1 MATGRPSR
9 DDAVT
14 PHSNSASIL
23 VAPPRSHAMRIATIL
38 PLLGAILLAA
48 CQPATP
54 GDPAPVIAP
63 APSTTIPV
71 KPNDGEPSAPSA
83 PSPPSTQP
91 PPARAATHW
100 QCGELLVDA
109 DAVGESMRLHFS
121 GRSLA
126 LPHVESLTGA
136 RYADAAGNEFMRQGD
151 GAILILAGEE
161 QRDCTRGDR
170 ASPWTEAAARGVV
183 YRAVGSEPGW
193 LVEVGSGDDPPLHAV
208 LDYGERTLDI
218 AHATGI
224 SSTPGYGGKLADG
237 TDVVLR
243 TKRKPCRD
251 GMSGEAFETSA
262 ELTVGGKAYHGC
274 GAYLDGR

>member
-1 MATGRPSR
+1 M
-9 DDAVT
+9 
-14 PHSNSASIL
+14 L
-23 VAPPRSHAMRIATIL
+23 VAACQEATHMRIATIL
-38 PLLGAILLAA
+38 PLLGAVLLAA

-54 GDPAPVIAP
+54 ASPGPVAAPGPAAASPAASTGSDAPVAETP
-63 APSTTIPV
+63 QPQ
-71 KPNDGEPSAPSA
+71 
-83 PSPPSTQP
+83 SPPM
-91 PPARAATHW
+91 AGVAMHW

-109 DAVGESMRLHFS
+109 DAAGESMRLRFS

-136 RYADAAGNEFMRQGD
+136 RYADDAGNEFMRQGD
-151 GAILILAGEE
+151 GAILMLAGEE
-161 QRDCTRGDR
+161 QRDCTRGNR
-170 ASPWTEAAARGVV
+170 ASPWTEAASRGIV

-218 AHATGI
+218 AHASGI

-243 TKRKPCRD
+243 TKREPCRD

-262 ELTVGGKAYHGC
+262 ELTVGGKAYRGC
-274 GAYLDGR
+274 GAYLGD

>member
-1 MATGRPSR
+1 M
-9 DDAVT
+9 
-14 PHSNSASIL
+14 H
-23 VAPPRSHAMRIATIL
+23 VAKIL

-54 GDPAPVIAP
+54 GDPAAATAP
-63 APSTTIPV
+63 PQSGTVPI
-71 KPNDGEPSAPSA
+71 KPGDGEPNPAE
-83 PSPPSTQP
+83 PPPPRSTQTLP
-91 PPARAATHW
+91 TRAAMHW

-109 DAVGESMRLHFS
+109 DAVDESMRLHFS

-161 QRDCTRGDR
+161 QRDCTRSDR

-243 TKRKPCRD
+243 TKREPCRD

-262 ELTVGGKAYHGC
+262 ELTVGDRAYRGC

>member
-1 MATGRPSR
+1 
-9 DDAVT
+9 
-14 PHSNSASIL
+14 
-23 VAPPRSHAMRIATIL
+23 MRIAMIF
-38 PLLGAILLAA
+38 PLLGTVLLAA
-48 CQPATP
+48 CQPTAPAGSGPAVAPPQPASTP
-54 GDPAPVIAP
+54 AAPSDDKAP
-63 APSTTIPV
+63 APAAPPS
-71 KPNDGEPSAPSA
+71 PSASVA
-83 PSPPSTQP
+83 M
-91 PPARAATHW
+91 HW

-109 DAVGESMRLHFS
+109 DAVGESMRLRFS

-136 RYADAAGNEFMRQGD
+136 RYADDAGNEFMRQGD
-151 GAILILAGEE
+151 GALLMLAGEE
-161 QRDCTRGDR
+161 QRDCTRGNR
-170 ASPWTEAAARGVV
+170 ASPWTEAASRGIV

-193 LVEVGSGDDPPLHAV
+193 LVEVSSSDDPPLHAV

-243 TKRKPCRD
+243 TKREPCRD

-262 ELTVGGKAYHGC
+262 ELTVGGKAYRGC
-274 GAYLDGR
+274 GAYLGD

>member
-1 MATGRPSR
+1 M
-9 DDAVT
+9 
-14 PHSNSASIL
+14 L
-23 VAPPRSHAMRIATIL
+23 VAASQEATHMRIATIL
-38 PLLGAILLAA
+38 PLLGAALLAA
-48 CQPATP
+48 CRPAVPAGPGPAAVAPEPAASPVASTGSHAPVVATP
-54 GDPAPVIAP
+54 QPQ
-63 APSTTIPV
+63 
-71 KPNDGEPSAPSA
+71 
-83 PSPPSTQP
+83 SPPVGV
-91 PPARAATHW
+91 AMHW

-109 DAVGESMRLHFS
+109 DASAGSMRLRFS

-136 RYADAAGNEFMRQGD
+136 RYADGTGNEFMRRGD
-151 GAILILAGEE
+151 GAILMLAGEE
-161 QRDCTRGDR
+161 QRDCTRGNR
-170 ASPWTEAAARGVV
+170 ASPWTEAATRGIV

-218 AHATGI
+218 ARVTGI

-243 TKRKPCRD
+243 TKREPCRD

-262 ELTVGGKAYHGC
+262 ELTVGGKVYHGC
-274 GAYLDGR
+274 GAYLGD